1 MVWVQNFLK
10 DNLKFEPLREISTS
24 SGFMEKDT
32 TERRLLSSLLND
44 LGKQFVYSDYHLE
57 NQIDRKLVFNAFW
70 AFFPRFDEFEKDLCS
85 FKEKL
90 VSFKT
95 MCVSIFS
102 TSVSV
107 NISRVAKKMSKLL

>member
-24 SGFMEKDT
+24 SGFIEKDT

-70 AFFPRFDEFEKDLCS
+70 AFFPENEHIRVKFLS
-85 FKEKL
+85 F
-90 VSFKT
+90 
-95 MCVSIFS
+95 
-102 TSVSV
+102 
-107 NISRVAKKMSKLL
+107 RVF